1 MKGLHM
7 NICILNGS
15 PRQNGNTAELL
26 KPFCD
31 ELALGGAA
39 VNRIDLVQK
48 NIASCK
54 GCYRCQDV
62 PDEYGCCQ
70 KDDMHDVAKVIL
82 DSELIVLATPIY
94 TWFCTTELKA
104 TLDRFYGFAKYYRSA
119 KGNLVEG
126 KRLAILATHG
136 YDASYAADPFV
147 IGMQRMCEH
156 YHMRYLGMY
165 SARDVD
171 DIKSFQTRQVQSDA
185 RDFAR
190 YLLNYQA

>member
-1 MKGLHM
+1 MKGSRM

-15 PRQNGNTAELL
+15 PRKNGNTAELL

-31 ELALGGAA
+31 ELALCAA
-39 VNRIDLVQK
+39 NVSRIDLVQK

-54 GCYRCQDV
+54 GCYACQDISG
-62 PDEYGCCQ
+62 EYGCCQ
-70 KDDMHDVAKVIL
+70 KDDMSDVASIIL
-82 DSELIVLATPIY
+82 SSDLIVLATPIY

-104 TLDRFYGFAKYYRSA
+104 VLDRFYGFTKYYRTA

-126 KRLAILATHG
+126 KRIAILATHG

-165 SARDVD
+165 SVRDVD
-171 DIKSFQTRQVQSDA
+171 DIKSFQTKQAQSGA

-190 YLLNYQA
+190 YLLNCQS